1 MSHLNSNRSKKK
13 QSLNFEVSDEMANE
27 IREISKRTGISQAFL
42 FRKALENIII
52 EYGVKKWAN
61 IRAKTTNYIKQWMQQ

>member
-52 EYGVKKWAN
+52 EYGVKK
-61 IRAKTTNYIKQWMQQ
+61 